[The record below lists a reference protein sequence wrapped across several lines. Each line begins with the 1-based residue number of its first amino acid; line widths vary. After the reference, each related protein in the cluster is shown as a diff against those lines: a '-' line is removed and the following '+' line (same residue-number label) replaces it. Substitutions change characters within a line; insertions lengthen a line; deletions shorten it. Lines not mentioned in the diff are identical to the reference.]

1 MEDYTPRRRGYQIG
15 HGRSE
20 RMVEVGDQ
28 RFEGKLN
35 NTASAIPMRASDFG
49 RVSDHEFGTR
59 ESSRCYAGVVV
70 RRRVVSSNIKYTAAP
85 TIQLKTVD

>member
-1 MEDYTPRRRGYQIG
+1 
-15 HGRSE
+15 
-20 RMVEVGDQ
+20 MVEVGDQ